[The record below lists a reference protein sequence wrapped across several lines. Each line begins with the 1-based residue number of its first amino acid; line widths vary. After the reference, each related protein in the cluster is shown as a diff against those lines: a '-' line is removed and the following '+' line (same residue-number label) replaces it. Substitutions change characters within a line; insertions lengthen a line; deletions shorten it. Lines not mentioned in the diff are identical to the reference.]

1 MSQQLLKDIW
11 QKHTEVQEQ
20 LLQQR
25 SAPIPIDEKSI
36 IITGDKL
43 TLSVDESNR
52 TDKILSQIVELFK
65 LSEQDL
71 DLTNGC
77 FFSDSEI
84 SNSIS
89 IDAKR
94 TLSEAAELNHI
105 KFRPNPI
112 VDGVIVKKIHHSLKC

>member
-65 LSEQDL
+65 LSEHRPRL
-71 DLTNGC
+71 NEWML
-77 FFSDSEI
+77 FF
-84 SNSIS
+84 
-89 IDAKR
+89 R
-94 TLSEAAELNHI
+94 
-105 KFRPNPI
+105 
-112 VDGVIVKKIHHSLKC
+112 